1 MRSRTQKEFVG
12 EDAGFIRLNTEEVR
26 ENLEEALARVVLDG
40 KRIVL
45 QQAGEEVAALIP
57 RREFEKLDYLLEQ
70 LIPSPFNADDEEYY
84 EDDGAI
90 HCLRP
95 NEIQDEF
102 DVILE
107 EVKEHGELFGILPPA
122 ILRGQEMDSFMPAA
136 ILMPIDKFW
145 IPEHLI
151 LDRIDSGI

>member
-1 MRSRTQKEFVG
+1 MRSRTNKECVG

-26 ENLEEALARVVLDG
+26 EKLEDALARVVLDG
-40 KRIVL
+40 SRIIL

-57 RREFEKLDYLLEQ
+57 VREFEKLDYLLQ
-70 LIPSPFNADDEEYY
+70 DLIPSPFNADDEEYY

-95 NEIQDEF
+95 NEIQEEF
-102 DVILE
+102 DLILE
-107 EVKEHGELFGILPPA
+107 EVKEYGELFGILPPE

-136 ILMPIDKFW
+136 ILIPIDIFW

-151 LDRIDSGI
+151 LDRIDS